1 MPVSLDPD
9 SLDTWRAFLGAHSRL
24 TQAIERDL
32 EAAGVIPLT
41 WYDVL
46 YALHQA
52 PGRCLRMHELAD
64 AVVLSRSGLTRLV
77 DRLHKAGLVQR
88 ERCPEDGR
96 GQFAV
101 LSRSGTAAL
110 RRAWPV
116 YANSI
121 REHFAR
127 LLTPADARRLA
138 KVFSA
143 AGTPR

>member
-9 SLDTWRAFLGAHSRL
+9 SLDAWRAFLGAHSRL

-127 LLTPADARRLA
+127 HLTPADARRLA